1 MQDRLRQI
9 KVFLLP
15 GIFGLVFLAV
25 VVYILISFFPGKS
38 AISTSKLPEVVL
50 STIGANGELEVSNS
64 GTNSGQLSKS
74 GLLPSRIAVVSANLA
89 AVYDNNQVMTGIR
102 ILGELANIGDGFV
115 ESVDPVVRFYNTSG
129 TLVSQKIAQFTSG
142 FDFKEAAPGDKVL
155 YDVTV
160 PSPPTSDR
168 LEIVFNIV
176 SSTAS
181 ANFLPLKIASRSMEM
196 KFANV
201 SANSQTDSSASPGA
215 EASVSATTAPSPQVQ
230 YYTVSGKV
238 VNTYNQLV
246 SDIVIYAWGKDAAGK
261 VFSFGRADFKNDL
274 LSPSDQVDF
283 KIILLPFKYDQKMES
298 YEIAAWGKGY
308 KLLTSPSY

>member
-1 MQDRLRQI
+1 MFYSEKVYNCLVQDRLRQI

-15 GIFGLVFLAV
+15 GIFGLIFLAV
-25 VVYILISFFPGKS
+25 VIYILISFFPGKL

-50 STIGANGELEVSNS
+50 STIGANGELEVSND
-64 GTNSGQLSKS
+64 GTNSGQLSKA
-74 GLLPSRIAVVSANLA
+74 GLSPSRIAVVSANLA

-129 TLVSQKIAQFTSG
+129 TLVSQKIAQFTAG

-181 ANFLPLKIASRSMEM
+181 ANFLPLKIASRSMEL
-196 KFANV
+196 KTADV
-201 SANSQTDSSASPGA
+201 QSQ
-215 EASVSATTAPSPQVQ
+215 EASDSAQKVE

-238 VNTYNQLV
+238 VNTYDQLI
-246 SDIVIYAWGKDAAGK
+246 SDIVIYAWGKNISGR
-261 VFSFGRADFKNDL
+261 VFTFGRADFKNDL
-274 LSPSDQVDF
+274 LSPSDKVDF
-283 KIILLPFKYDQKMES
+283 KIIMLPIQGGQKFES